1 MVSKILNFI
10 KNQKGNL
17 IIFFFIFTFATYF
30 NYVNSVQNQII
41 LIKKKHADIEQLLDF
56 HKIFMK
62 RFLQEASFKDTYS
75 QQSLQTLIDSIA
87 QKSSKKDSLGYA
99 STWITLFNTYL
110 SSNNSERIT
119 DYYVI
124 KQNYQAL
131 LSSIIRYNV
140 EVNRYQ
146 DLISQRPF
154 NLIYFNTSLET
165 FRDIE
170 NPVLNLSGFEIVH

>member
-1 MVSKILNFI
+1 M
-10 KNQKGNL
+10 
-17 IIFFFIFTFATYF
+17 IIFFFIFIFSTYF

-56 HKIFMK
+56 HKMFMK

-75 QQSLQTLIDSIA
+75 QQSLQALIDSIS

-110 SSNNSERIT
+110 SNNNSETIT

-131 LSSIIRYNV
+131 LSGIIRYNV
-140 EVNRYQ
+140 EVNRYH
-146 DLISQRPF
+146 DLISQRPL
-154 NLIYFNTSLET
+154 NLIYLNSSLET
-165 FRDIE
+165 FRDIN
-170 NPVLNLSGFEIVH
+170 NPVLNLTGFEIIY